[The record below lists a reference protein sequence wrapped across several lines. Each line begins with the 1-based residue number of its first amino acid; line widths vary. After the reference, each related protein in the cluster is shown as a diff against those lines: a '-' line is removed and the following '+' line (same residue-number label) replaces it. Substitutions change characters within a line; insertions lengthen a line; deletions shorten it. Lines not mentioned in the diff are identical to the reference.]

1 MVSRGDKMIVMPT
14 IVEKVGT
21 TEKYYDIPS
30 RLFKDRIVMLVDEV
44 NEDSATS
51 IISQLL
57 YLDTE
62 SREDITLLI
71 NSPGGSVIDGL
82 AIYDTMNRIKS
93 NVVTIATGQA
103 SSMGAFLLSS
113 GTKGKRKA
121 TKSSRI
127 MIHSLAGGT
136 RGKIEDMRIDHNES
150 EYLQKYLN
158 DVLAE
163 NTGHKPAKIR
173 RDCERDK
180 FMSAQE
186 ALKYGLID
194 EVI

>member
-1 MVSRGDKMIVMPT
+1 MLLMPQ
-14 IVEKVGT
+14 IVEKTGT
-21 TEKYYDIPS
+21 STQYWDIPS
-30 RLFKDRIVMLVDEV
+30 RLFEDRIVMLVDEV
-44 NEDSATS
+44 NEDTATS

-57 YLDTE
+57 YLD
-62 SREDITLLI
+62 SMNNNDITLLI

-93 NVVTIATGQA
+93 NVVCVATGQA

-121 TKSSRI
+121 TKSTRI
-127 MIHSLAGGT
+127 MIHSIGHGT
-136 RGKIEDMRIDHNES
+136 HGKIEDTRISHEEA

-158 DVLAE
+158 SVLSE
-163 NTGHKPAKIR
+163 NTGHTVRKIKK
-173 RDCERDK
+173 DCERDN